1 MSCQRLSRHGSGQA
15 GRRVLTG
22 AAIAGVL
29 ALATACGAPLSHVAI
44 DARAVAAR
52 ESIQPA
58 AGEGS
63 LGSLL
68 AKVRLHK
75 ARHSAGGGGGATNGF
90 AGSVLF
96 GGDQGLSRQTSALG
110 RRLAIVRVYYHI
122 GEAFPTY
129 TDGQHM
135 ADGSTLMVSLDSN
148 GPSYSSIAAGRSDA
162 TIRAFLRAVNRAA
175 FQYHLTSIYVSFEHE
190 PGSPLHMG
198 LGSPAEFAR
207 AWDHVH
213 ALAEAA
219 HLDWNDGGRL
229 HWVLILMHST
239 YAAGQGSSYWPGA
252 GEVDIVAA
260 DGYDSFNC
268 GQRWQKQ
275 VPTPAELFNPLLA
288 FARARGDMPVFIA
301 EWGTDTVTP
310 GGQPQFIREMQ
321 AYVAAN
327 TAIVATM
334 YWDNGGSSCNYRVDG
349 RPASLA
355 ALAAMGHLSLM
366 QGSALGA

>member
-1 MSCQRLSRHGSGQA
+1 
-15 GRRVLTG
+15 
-22 AAIAGVL
+22 VL
-29 ALATACGAPLSHVAI
+29 ALATACGAPLPHVAI
-44 DARAVAAR
+44 DTRAVAAR

-68 AKVRLHK
+68 PRVRLHK
-75 ARHSAGGGGGATNGF
+75 RRGSAGGDISSGF

-122 GEAFPTY
+122 GEAFPTF

-135 ADGSTLMVSLDSN
+135 ADGSTLLVSLDSD

-162 TIRAFLRAVNRAA
+162 TITAFLRAVNRAA
-175 FQYHLTSIYVSFEHE
+175 FRYDLTSIYVSFEHE
-190 PGSPLHMG
+190 PGSPQHMG
-198 LGSPAEFAR
+198 LGSPAGFAR

-213 ALAEAA
+213 QLAEAA
-219 HLDWNDGGRL
+219 HVDWNDGGRL
-229 HWVLILMHST
+229 RWVLILMHST

-288 FARARGDMPVFIA
+288 FARARGDLPVFIG
-301 EWGTDTVTP
+301 EWGVDTVTP

-321 AYVAAN
+321 AYVTAN
-327 TAIVATM
+327 TAIAATM

-355 ALAAMGHLSLM
+355 ALAAMGHLAVM